1 MMDKQHIANTII
13 VVVLLAFAF
22 SYRFEGAFTLSNWLA
37 TFFVTFVLVAFSV
50 SMHNFAQGKIANHY
64 LADIH
69 TQVFAAGSL
78 TTLITMFLSSG
89 TIIYASPWT
98 LKLKS
103 LFSTTLGKR
112 LAPGPSE
119 FAKIAL
125 AGTLTSLFIAVGAQL
140 LTPFLGQIA
149 EILVKINV
157 AIAISS
163 LIPFLTLFPHTI
175 PYASA
180 LASKPKADEA
190 PHTIGDHLFFGSR
203 PLWAFSIAFVSA
215 AGVGLLLYD
224 SLYVLLG
231 ALFAGLLVWLAWLY
245 HVEGFKPKP

>member
-125 AGTLTSLFIAVGAQL
+125 AGTLTSLFIAIGAQL

-175 PYASA
+175 LNSA
-180 LASKPKADEA
+180 INQNTLVVLPTWLGKT
-190 PHTIGDHLFFGSR
+190 H
-203 PLWAFSIAFVSA
+203 IAIALSA
-215 AGVGLLLYD
+215 ARLKENSKILVLAPTKPLILQHMQTFSEFFEPADKLALLTGEV
-224 SLYVLLG
+224 S
-231 ALFAGLLVWLAWLY
+231 
-245 HVEGFKPKP
+245 P

>member
-50 SMHNFAQGKIANHY
+50 SMHK
-64 LADIH
+64 
-69 TQVFAAGSL
+69 
-78 TTLITMFLSSG
+78 
-89 TIIYASPWT
+89 
-98 LKLKS
+98 
-103 LFSTTLGKR
+103 
-112 LAPGPSE
+112 

-157 AIAISS
+157 AIGISN
-163 LIPFLTLFPHTI
+163 LIPFL
-175 PYASA
+175 
-180 LASKPKADEA
+180 
-190 PHTIGDHLFFGSR
+190 
-203 PLWAFSIAFVSA
+203 
-215 AGVGLLLYD
+215 
-224 SLYVLLG
+224 
-231 ALFAGLLVWLAWLY
+231 
-245 HVEGFKPKP
+245 